1 MWCLLM
7 MPFLGIFLLPFLL
20 LKLLF
25 RAIFG
30 LIMLP
35 IVLIVMFVVFAAL
48 ALGFAMAVLV
58 PLSPFLLIAFI
69 VWAVTRNSRVAT
81 AVRG

>member
-1 MWCLLM
+1 MWCLLT
-7 MPFLGIFLLPFLL
+7 MPFVGIFLLPFLL
-20 LKLLF
+20 LKVMI

-30 LIMLP
+30 LLMLP
-35 IVLIVMFVVFAAL
+35 IILLVMFVVFAAL

-69 VWAVTRNSRVAT
+69 VYAVTRNSRAAT
-81 AVRG
+81 VVRG

>member
-1 MWCLLM
+1 MLCLLM
-7 MPFLGIFLLPFLL
+7 MPFIGIFLLPFLL

-35 IVLIVMFVVFAAL
+35 IVLFVVFIVFAAL
-48 ALGFAMAVLV
+48 ALGFTMAVLV
-58 PLSPFLLIAFI
+58 PLSPLLLIAFI
-69 VWAVTRNSRVAT
+69 VWAVTRNSRAAT
-81 AVRG
+81 VVRG